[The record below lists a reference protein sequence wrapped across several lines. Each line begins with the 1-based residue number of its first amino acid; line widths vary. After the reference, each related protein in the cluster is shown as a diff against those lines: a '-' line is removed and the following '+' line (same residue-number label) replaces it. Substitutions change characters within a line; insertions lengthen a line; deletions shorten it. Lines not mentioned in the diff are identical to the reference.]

1 MTTLT
6 RNTDLLKQGVHEH
19 PEIDTTIGCFIRC
32 LTHSDAPALAVE
44 RFGLTEPILRIAE
57 GIFESLPPEEAE
69 QFFYDFPNAVATDG
83 KDLSLVHWVFLG
95 ETLRNLPSQCPEIQ
109 AVIDAVIDHMNSC
122 YEQFGPPPGGFS
134 NTWGKD
140 VVDAADAAS
149 AAGVVRGAAWD
160 AAWAA
165 WTAAR
170 AAASAAACDA
180 ARAASDA
187 AWDAARDA
195 SAAARASSAAAWTAA
210 RAAASAA
217 ASAAETRR
225 QRESLLRLIR
235 EAPVVTPS

>member
-140 VVDAADAAS
+140 VVDAADAAC

-160 AAWAA
+160 AASAA
-165 WTAAR
+165 WGAAWYGWDAVSVAWDAASVASAAR
-170 AAASAAACDA
+170 AAASAAT
-180 ARAASDA
+180 
-187 AWDAARDA
+187 
-195 SAAARASSAAAWTAA
+195 SAAARAA
-210 RAAASAA
+210 RA